1 MLAVTH
7 RSLAGTLKLRSVL
20 QQRSEGHVWRREE
33 CFGPLSSR
41 WSGDGGVRLTV
52 IPSYLHSHRPL
63 PKNITPTRPS
73 TGAGSGHRPTSH
85 YCLTYFLSGQYRE
98 RHANPSVHRNTHQ
111 MSKGGKMGRTQSPCG
126 AFRQKDEQ
134 SDRQQS
140 LQTKPTGKSLAY
152 FRSTII
158 VLLHMSIF

>member
-1 MLAVTH
+1 MLTVTH

-63 PKNITPTRPS
+63 PKNITPTLPS

-85 YCLTYFLSGQYRE
+85 YCLTYFLSGNIE
-98 RHANPSVHRNTHQ
+98 RGMLILLSTETHIRCQ
-111 MSKGGKMGRTQSPCG
+111 RGVRWEGHSHLVVLSDKWMSSQTDNKAFKQSPPERAWHTSG
-126 AFRQKDEQ
+126 
-134 SDRQQS
+134 
-140 LQTKPTGKSLAY
+140 
-152 FRSTII
+152 
-158 VLLHMSIF
+158 LL

>member
-7 RSLAGTLKLRSVL
+7 RSLVGTLKLRSVL
-20 QQRSEGHVWRREE
+20 QHRSEGHVWRREE
-33 CFGPLSSR
+33 CFGPLSSH

-63 PKNITPTRPS
+63 PKKHNTDP
-73 TGAGSGHRPTSH
+73 A
-85 YCLTYFLSGQYRE
+85 QYRGWIRASARQPLLCHLLLVRQYGE
-98 RHANPSVHRNTHQ
+98 RHANPSVHRSTHQ
-111 MSKGGKMGRTQSPCG
+111 MSEGGKTGRTQSPCG
-126 AFRQKDEQ
+126 AVRQMDER

-140 LQTKPTGKSLAY
+140 LPTKPTGKSIAY

-158 VLLHMSIF
+158 VLLHMSVF